1 MKEGGD
7 PGMDSGWDVL
17 LWERERKAGRQ
28 LILHIK
34 QDEDYPNQDHRKS
47 EVRSCLIKKKVI

>member
-28 LILHIK
+28 FILHIK
-34 QDEDYPNQDHRKS
+34 QDEDYPNQDQ
-47 EVRSCLIKKKVI
+47 LWG